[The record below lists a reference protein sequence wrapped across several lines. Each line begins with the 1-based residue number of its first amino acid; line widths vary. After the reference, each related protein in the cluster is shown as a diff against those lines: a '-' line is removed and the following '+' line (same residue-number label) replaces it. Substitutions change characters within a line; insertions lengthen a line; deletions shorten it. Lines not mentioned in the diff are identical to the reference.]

1 MREVRERGDDHA
13 QETTRQIITLILA
26 RRPQASQWEWLK
38 ELGKTKAQML
48 MVRGII
54 DAINLKMEAQTI
66 LVALARTVEVLD
78 GMMVDV
84 EA

>member
-1 MREVRERGDDHA
+1 
-13 QETTRQIITLILA
+13 
-26 RRPQASQWEWLK
+26 
-38 ELGKTKAQML
+38 ML

-66 LVALARTVEVLD
+66 LVALAKTVEVLD